1 MISIEKYKNVVS
13 LYLSEEADTGSGG
26 DHPAR
31 NILTDWN
38 GQGRIQFPQSIFP
51 FQSFMPKKT
60 HCFGRSKREKIT
72 IINTKKGQHILGQD
86 IQRTAILS
94 ETEQRRKP
102 KIL

>member
-26 DHPAR
+26 DQPAR
-31 NILTDWN
+31 NTLTECN
-38 GQGRIQFPQSIFP
+38 GNGERKFPNPIFLL
-51 FQSFMPKKT
+51 QSFMPKKT

-86 IQRTAILS
+86 RLASLKRSTFNSGIIL
-94 ETEQRRKP
+94 
-102 KIL
+102 